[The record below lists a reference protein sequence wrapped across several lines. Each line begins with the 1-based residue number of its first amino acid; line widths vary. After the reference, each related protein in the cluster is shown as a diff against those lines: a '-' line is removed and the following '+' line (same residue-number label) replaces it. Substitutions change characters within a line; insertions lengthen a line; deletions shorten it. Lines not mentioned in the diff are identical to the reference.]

1 MAGNGFSFQHDW
13 PCPKEATMMSQ
24 KTFSLTSA
32 VIFSLIAV
40 AHLLRSVFGVAWV
53 VEGRTI
59 PMWVSWLALVI
70 GAYLA
75 YEGFRL
81 SRKS

>member
-1 MAGNGFSFQHDW
+1 
-13 PCPKEATMMSQ
+13 MMSQ
-24 KTFSLTSA
+24 KTFLLTCA

-40 AHLLRSVFGVAWV
+40 GHLLRSAFGLVWLV
-53 VEGRTI
+53 DGRTI
-59 PMWVSWLALVI
+59 PMWVSWLALAI